1 MQKLLQYRR
10 KIKQSRK
17 GKVVPIKKRRQQ
29 EADEE
34 IIDFSSKK
42 EDQGATDAEFNILNI
57 LGFTGDTS
65 LAEDWENKLE
75 EKLK

>member
-42 EDQGATDAEFNILNI
+42 EDQGATDA
-57 LGFTGDTS
+57 
-65 LAEDWENKLE
+65 
-75 EKLK
+75 